1 MGATV
6 VIIDDDERFRALIRN
21 LLNRRGFSVV
31 AATADGTSGVAAV
44 DRYHPDCALI
54 DVHLPDAD
62 GYELA
67 ARLRH
72 RHPELAVLVVS
83 TDTDA
88 ADVPGVR
95 FVAKDRIADA
105 DLGALFTDR

>member
-67 ARLRH
+67 GCATATQSWRCSWSQPTPMLPMYPACASWPRT
-72 RHPELAVLVVS
+72 A
-83 TDTDA
+83 
-88 ADVPGVR
+88 
-95 FVAKDRIADA
+95 
-105 DLGALFTDR
+105 